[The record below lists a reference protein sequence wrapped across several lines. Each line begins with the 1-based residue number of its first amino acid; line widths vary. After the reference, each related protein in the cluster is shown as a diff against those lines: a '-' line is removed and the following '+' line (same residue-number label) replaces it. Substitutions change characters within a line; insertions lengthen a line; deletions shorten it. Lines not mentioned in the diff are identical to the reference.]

1 MKQEYCKNMNQYK
14 FEDIISGMEE
24 SFTIQI
30 TEEMMDSFLKITGDV
45 NPLHN
50 DEDYAREKGFS
61 SRVVYGMLTASF
73 LSTLAGVFLPGKYCL
88 IHGIEAEF
96 PKPVYIGDILTVTG
110 TVAEK
115 DERFREF
122 KLRVVIR
129 NERREKVCRA
139 KMRLGVKE

>member
-1 MKQEYCKNMNQYK
+1 M
-14 FEDIISGMEE
+14 
-24 SFTIQI
+24 
-30 TEEMMDSFLKITGDV
+30 
-45 NPLHN
+45 
-50 DEDYAREKGFS
+50 
-61 SRVVYGMLTASF
+61 
-73 LSTLAGVFLPGKYCL
+73 FLPGKYCL

-129 NERREKVCRA
+129 DERREQVCRA

>member
-50 DEDYAREKGFS
+50 DEDYARKK
-61 SRVVYGMLTASF
+61 A
-73 LSTLAGVFLPGKYCL
+73 
-88 IHGIEAEF
+88 F
-96 PKPVYIGDILTVTG
+96 PRGLYTV
-110 TVAEK
+110 
-115 DERFREF
+115 
-122 KLRVVIR
+122 
-129 NERREKVCRA
+129 C
-139 KMRLGVKE
+139 